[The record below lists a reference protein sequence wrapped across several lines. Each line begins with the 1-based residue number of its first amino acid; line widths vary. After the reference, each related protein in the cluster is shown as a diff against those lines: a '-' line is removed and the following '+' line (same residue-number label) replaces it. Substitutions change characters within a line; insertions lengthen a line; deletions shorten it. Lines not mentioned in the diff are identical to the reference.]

1 MILQKKGVLVFFT
14 LHFFKKKEA
23 ALVEETTEKDFRVP
37 SIESTIQRWLN
48 AQTIEL
54 QELLV
59 SWIAQLDSCA
69 ECPASVPAS
78 TNRQIKCDFSSNVTY
93 EIE

>member
-1 MILQKKGVLVFFT
+1 M
-14 LHFFKKKEA
+14 
-23 ALVEETTEKDFRVP
+23 VEETTEKDFRVP
-37 SIESTIQRWLN
+37 SIKSTIQRWLN

-69 ECPASVPAS
+69 ECPAS

-93 EIE
+93 EID